1 MRILRVY
8 ERYFGRLVYGV
19 FAFILFAVLSLFVFF
34 DMLNELENVNAQ
46 YTSLVALFHV
56 LLQAPT
62 RVYEVLPIAVLIS
75 AIYVFSQLASQSEYT
90 IFRVAGLNTRQALF
104 SLFKLAVP
112 LALVTFLFGEF
123 IGPRAEQYAQK
134 VKLEAIGA
142 TVSSGF
148 RSGVWVKDRDKDAA
162 GGGEITRFVNVAG
175 LRPDQTITGITMYE
189 FDPQYRLRVIRVAK
203 EGRYQGG
210 QSWELQNV
218 SETRFVELAPQ
229 AQGAQPAT
237 AAPAAPAAPKAPA
250 RDALA
255 PDFRA
260 EQVKFPRVAM
270 HSELTPQIL
279 SVLLVTPERMSTLD
293 LFRYIR
299 HLRDNKQDTQRYEIA
314 FWKKVIYPLTLF
326 VMVALALPF
335 AYLHARAGAVGVK
348 VFGGIMLGLSFH
360 LSNTLFSHVGLLH
373 TWPPIISALVPGT
386 LYLMVALLALRW
398 VDRH

>member
-1 MRILRVY
+1 MRILRTY
-8 ERYFGRLVYGV
+8 EKYFARLVYGV
-19 FAFILFAVLSLFVFF
+19 FFFILFAVLSLFIFF
-34 DMLNELENVNAQ
+34 DMLNELESVQ
-46 YTSLVALFHV
+46 GRYTSLVAFFHV
-56 LLQAPT
+56 MLQAPT

-104 SLFKLAVP
+104 SLFKLAIP
-112 LALVTFLFGEF
+112 LVLVTFIFGEF
-123 IGPRAEQYAQK
+123 IGPRAEQFAQK
-134 VKLEAIGA
+134 VKLESLGA
-142 TVSSGF
+142 TVSAGF
-148 RSGVWVKDRDKDAA
+148 RSGVWVKDRDRNP
-162 GGGEITRFVNVAG
+162 GPEGGELTRFVNVAG
-175 LRPDQTITGITMYE
+175 LKPDQTVTGITVYE
-189 FDPQYRLRVIRVAK
+189 FDPAYRLRVIRVAQ
-203 EGRYQGG
+203 EGRYQGR
-210 QSWELQNV
+210 QFWQLKNV
-218 SETRFVELAPQ
+218 SETRFTELPR
-229 AQGAQPAT
+229 
-237 AAPAAPAAPKAPA
+237 AANAAHELTPE
-250 RDALA
+250 
-255 PDFRA
+255 FRA
-260 EQVKFPRVAM
+260 EQVKFPEITM

-314 FWKKVIYPLTLF
+314 FWKKVVYPLTLF

-360 LSNTLFSHVGLLH
+360 LANTLFSHVGLLH

-386 LYLMVALLALRW
+386 LYLFIALTSLRW

>member
-34 DMLNELENVNAQ
+34 DMLNELESVTNQ
-46 YTSLVALFHV
+46 YTSLIALFHV

-112 LALVTFLFGEF
+112 LAIVTFIFGEF

-134 VKLEAIGA
+134 IKLEAIGA
-142 TVSSGF
+142 TVSAGF

-162 GGGEITRFVNVAG
+162 TGGGEITRFVNVAG

-189 FDPQYRLRVIRVAK
+189 FDPQYRLRVIRVAE

-210 QSWELQNV
+210 QLWELQGVN
-218 SETRFVELAPQ
+218 ETRFIELAPA
-229 AQGAQPAT
+229 AQGA
-237 AAPAAPAAPKAPA
+237 KPA

-260 EQVKFPRVAM
+260 EQIKFPRVTM

>member
-1 MRILRVY
+1 MRLLRVY
-8 ERYFGRLVYGV
+8 ERYFARQVYGV
-19 FAFILFAVLSLFVFF
+19 FIFILFAVLSLFVFF
-34 DMLNELENVNAQ
+34 DLLNELESVNGK
-46 YTSLVALFHV
+46 YTSLIAFLHV

-62 RVYEVLPIAVLIS
+62 RIYEVLPIAVLIS

-112 LALVTFLFGEF
+112 LAIITFIFGEF
-123 IGPRAEQYAQK
+123 IGPRAEQFAQK
-134 VKLEAIGA
+134 IKLEAIGA
-142 TVSSGF
+142 TVSSDF
-148 RSGVWVKDRDKDAA
+148 RSGVWVKDRDKDAT
-162 GGGEITRFVNVAG
+162 GSEVTRFVNVAG
-175 LRPDQTITGITMYE
+175 LRPDQTITGITVYE
-189 FDPQYRLRVIRVAK
+189 FDDRYRLRVIRVVK
-203 EGRYQGG
+203 EGRYQGA
-210 QSWELQNV
+210 QSWQLNDV
-218 SETRFVELAPQ
+218 NETRFSELNQQPSTTRRDGLAPE
-229 AQGAQPAT
+229 
-237 AAPAAPAAPKAPA
+237 
-250 RDALA
+250 
-255 PDFRA
+255 FRA
-260 EQVKFPRVAM
+260 EQVRFPSVTM

-314 FWKKVIYPLTLF
+314 FWKKVVYPLTLF
-326 VMVALALPF
+326 VMMALALPF

-373 TWPPIISALVPGT
+373 TWPPIVSALVPGT
-386 LYLMVALLALRW
+386 LYLLLALTALRW

>member
-34 DMLNELENVNAQ
+34 DMLNELESVTNQ
-46 YTSLVALFHV
+46 YTSLIALFHV

-112 LALVTFLFGEF
+112 LAIVTFIFGEF

-134 VKLEAIGA
+134 IKLEAIGA

-162 GGGEITRFVNVAG
+162 TGGGEITRFVNVAG

-189 FDPQYRLRVIRVAK
+189 FDPQYRLRLIRVAQ

-210 QSWELQNV
+210 QSWELQGVN
-218 SETRFVELAPQ
+218 ETRFIELAPA
-229 AQGAQPAT
+229 AQGA
-237 AAPAAPAAPKAPA
+237 KPA

-260 EQVKFPRVAM
+260 EQIKFPRVTM

>member
-1 MRILRVY
+1 MKVLQVY
-8 ERYFGRLVYGV
+8 ERYFARLIYGV
-19 FAFILFAVLSLFVFF
+19 FAFILFAVLALFVFF
-34 DMLNELENVNAQ
+34 DMLNELESVQ
-46 YTSLVALFHV
+46 GGYTSLIAFFHV
-56 LLQAPT
+56 MLEAPT

-112 LALVTFLFGEF
+112 LAITTFIFGEF
-123 IGPRAEQYAQK
+123 IGPAAEQYAQK
-134 VKLEAIGA
+134 IKLQAIGA

-148 RSGVWVKDRDKDAA
+148 RSGVWVKDRDKDNTPGAT
-162 GGGEITRFVNVAG
+162 GEVTRFVNVQG
-175 LRPDQTITGITMYE
+175 LKADQSIHGITIYE
-189 FDPQYRLRVIRVAK
+189 FDSNYRLRVIRVAQ
-203 EGRYQGG
+203 EARYQGG
-210 QSWELQNV
+210 QAWQLNQVN
-218 SETRFVELAPQ
+218 ETRFIELPRGD
-229 AQGAQPAT
+229 GAH
-237 AAPAAPAAPKAPA
+237 

-260 EQVKFPRVAM
+260 EQAKFPNMVM

-314 FWKKVIYPLTLF
+314 FWKKVVYPLTLF

-386 LYLMVALLALRW
+386 LYLLVGLTALRW

>member
-34 DMLNELENVNAQ
+34 DMLNELENVNSR
-46 YTSLVALFHV
+46 YTSLIALFHV

-112 LALVTFLFGEF
+112 LALVTFIFGEF

-142 TVSSGF
+142 TVSAGF
-148 RSGVWVKDRDKDAA
+148 RSGVWVKDRDKDATD
-162 GGGEITRFVNVAG
+162 GGEITRFVNVAG
-175 LRPDQTITGITMYE
+175 LRPDQTITGITIYE
-189 FDPQYRLRVIRVAK
+189 FDPQYRLRVIRVAQ

-218 SETRFVELAPQ
+218 SETRFADLAKTAQPTQ
-229 AQGAQPAT
+229 AAQPA
-237 AAPAAPAAPKAPA
+237 A
-250 RDALA
+250 RSDALA
-255 PDFRA
+255 PVFRA
-260 EQVKFPRVAM
+260 EQLKFPRVTM

>member
-1 MRILRVY
+1 MRILAVY
-8 ERYFGRLVYGV
+8 ERYFARLIYGV
-19 FAFILFAVLSLFVFF
+19 FSFILFAVLALFIFF
-34 DMLNELENVNAQ
+34 DMLSELESVQGN
-46 YTSLVALFHV
+46 YTSLVAFFHV
-56 LLQAPT
+56 MLQAPT
-62 RVYEVLPIAVLIS
+62 RIYEVLPIAVLIS

-112 LALVTFLFGEF
+112 LALVTFVFGEF
-123 IGPRAEQYAQK
+123 IGPAAEQYAQK
-134 VKLEAIGA
+134 IKLEAIGA

-148 RSGVWVKDRDKDAA
+148 RSGVWVKDRDRDAVS
-162 GGGEITRFVNVAG
+162 GGEITRFVNVQG
-175 LRPDQTITGITMYE
+175 LKADQTINGITIYE
-189 FDPQYRLRVIRVAK
+189 FDRDYRLRVIRVAK

-210 QSWELQNV
+210 QQWQLNDV
-218 SETRFVELAPQ
+218 NETRFAELRDLPAGQAAPPAQ
-229 AQGAQPAT
+229 AGQPA
-237 AAPAAPAAPKAPA
+237 AR

-260 EQVKFPRVAM
+260 EQALFPNMVM

-314 FWKKVIYPLTLF
+314 FWKKVVYPLTLF

-360 LSNTLFSHVGLLH
+360 LANTLFSHVGLLH
-373 TWPPIISALVPGT
+373 TWPPIVSALVPGT
-386 LYLMVALLALRW
+386 LYLTIALTSLRW

>member
-1 MRILRVY
+1 MRILHVY

-34 DMLNELENVNAQ
+34 DMLSELESVNGK

-112 LALVTFLFGEF
+112 LALVTFIFGEF

-142 TVSSGF
+142 TVSAGF
-148 RSGVWVKDRDKDAA
+148 RSGVWVKDRDKDATD
-162 GGGEITRFVNVAG
+162 GGEITRFVNVAG
-175 LRPDQTITGITMYE
+175 LRPDQTITGITIYE
-189 FDPQYRLRVIRVAK
+189 FDPQYRLRVIRVAQ

-218 SETRFVELAPQ
+218 SETRFAELAKTAQPTQ
-229 AQGAQPAT
+229 AAQPA
-237 AAPAAPAAPKAPA
+237 A
-250 RDALA
+250 RSDALA
-255 PDFRA
+255 PVFRA
-260 EQVKFPRVAM
+260 EQLKFPRVTM

-279 SVLLVTPERMSTLD
+279 SVLLVTPERMSTVD

>member
-1 MRILRVY
+1 MRLLSVY
-8 ERYFGRLVYGV
+8 ERYFARLIYGV
-19 FAFILFAVLSLFVFF
+19 FAFILFAVLALFVFF
-34 DMLNELENVNAQ
+34 DMLSELESVQ
-46 YTSLVALFHV
+46 GKYTSLIAFFHV
-56 LLQAPT
+56 MLEAPT
-62 RVYEVLPIAVLIS
+62 RIYEVLPIAVLIS

-104 SLFKLAVP
+104 SLFKLAIP
-112 LALVTFLFGEF
+112 LAVTTFIFGEF
-123 IGPRAEQYAQK
+123 IGPAAEQYAQK

-148 RSGVWVKDRDKDAA
+148 RSGVWVKDRDRDSEVS
-162 GGGEITRFVNVAG
+162 GPGEITRFVNVQG
-175 LRPDQTITGITMYE
+175 LRPDQSITGITIYE
-189 FDPQYRLRVIRVAK
+189 FDKDYRLRVIRVAK
-203 EGRYQGG
+203 DGHYQGG
-210 QSWELQNV
+210 QSWQLNDV
-218 SETRFVELAPQ
+218 NETRFIELHDEH
-229 AQGAQPAT
+229 
-237 AAPAAPAAPKAPA
+237 AARQ

-255 PDFRA
+255 PDFRG
-260 EQVKFPRVAM
+260 EQVQFPNMVM

-279 SVLLVTPERMSTLD
+279 SVLLVQPESMSTLN

-314 FWKKVIYPLTLF
+314 FWKKVVYPLTLF

-373 TWPPIISALVPGT
+373 TWPPIVSALVPGT
-386 LYLMVALLALRW
+386 LYLAIALGALRW

>member
-1 MRILRVY
+1 MRLLRVY
-8 ERYFGRLVYGV
+8 ERYFARQVYGV
-19 FAFILFAVLSLFVFF
+19 FVFILFAVLSLFVFF
-34 DMLNELENVNAQ
+34 DLLSELENVNGK
-46 YTSLVALFHV
+46 YTSLIAFVHV

-62 RVYEVLPIAVLIS
+62 RIYEVLPIAVLIS

-112 LALVTFLFGEF
+112 LALITFIFGEF
-123 IGPRAEQYAQK
+123 IGPRAEQFAQK
-134 VKLEAIGA
+134 IKLEAIGA

-148 RSGVWVKDRDKDAA
+148 RSGVWVKDRDKDPA
-162 GGGEITRFVNVAG
+162 GGEITRFVNVAG
-175 LRPDQTITGITMYE
+175 LRPDQTITGITVYE
-189 FDPQYRLRVIRVAK
+189 FDAQYRLRVIRVVK
-203 EGRYQGG
+203 EGRYQGA
-210 QSWELQNV
+210 QSWLLSDVN
-218 SETRFVELAPQ
+218 ETRFSELRQPGTASRDGLAPE
-229 AQGAQPAT
+229 
-237 AAPAAPAAPKAPA
+237 
-250 RDALA
+250 
-255 PDFRA
+255 FRA
-260 EQVKFPRVAM
+260 EQVRFPSVTM

-314 FWKKVIYPLTLF
+314 FWKKVVYPLTLF
-326 VMVALALPF
+326 VMMALALPF

-373 TWPPIISALVPGT
+373 TWPPIVSALVPGT
-386 LYLMVALLALRW
+386 LYLLLALTALRW

>member
-34 DMLNELENVNAQ
+34 DMLNELESVTNQ
-46 YTSLVALFHV
+46 YTSLIALFHV

-112 LALVTFLFGEF
+112 LAIVTFIFGEF

-134 VKLEAIGA
+134 IKLEAIGA
-142 TVSSGF
+142 TVSAGF

-162 GGGEITRFVNVAG
+162 TGGGEITRFVNVAG

-189 FDPQYRLRVIRVAK
+189 FDPQYRLRVIRVAQ

-210 QSWELQNV
+210 QLWELQGVN
-218 SETRFVELAPQ
+218 ETRFIELAPA
-229 AQGAQPAT
+229 AQGA
-237 AAPAAPAAPKAPA
+237 KPA

-260 EQVKFPRVAM
+260 EQIKFPRVTM

>member
-34 DMLNELENVNAQ
+34 DMLNELESVTNQ
-46 YTSLVALFHV
+46 YTSLIALFHV

-112 LALVTFLFGEF
+112 LAIVTFIFGEF

-134 VKLEAIGA
+134 IKLEAIGA

-162 GGGEITRFVNVAG
+162 TGGGEITRFVNVAG

-189 FDPQYRLRVIRVAK
+189 FDPQYRLRLIRVAQ

-210 QSWELQNV
+210 QSWELQGVN
-218 SETRFVELAPQ
+218 ETRFIELAPA
-229 AQGAQPAT
+229 AQGA
-237 AAPAAPAAPKAPA
+237 KPA

-260 EQVKFPRVAM
+260 EQVKFPRVTM

-386 LYLMVALLALRW
+386 LYLMLALLALRW

>member
-46 YTSLVALFHV
+46 YTSLIALFHV

-112 LALVTFLFGEF
+112 LALVTFIFGEF

-142 TVSSGF
+142 TVSAGF
-148 RSGVWVKDRDKDAA
+148 RSGVWVKDRDKNDDA
-162 GGGEITRFVNVAG
+162 GGEITRFVNVAG
-175 LRPDQTITGITMYE
+175 LRPDQTITGVTMYE
-189 FDPQYRLRVIRVAK
+189 FDPQYRLRVIRVAQ

-218 SETRFVELAPQ
+218 SETRFVELSPH
-229 AQGAQPAT
+229 AQGPQPA
-237 AAPAAPAAPKAPA
+237 AAAA

>member
-1 MRILRVY
+1 MRVLAVY
-8 ERYFGRLVYGV
+8 ERYFARLIYGV
-19 FAFILFAVLSLFVFF
+19 FAFILFAVLALFVFF
-34 DMLNELENVNAQ
+34 DMLSELESVQ
-46 YTSLVALFHV
+46 GGYTSLVAFFHV
-56 LLQAPT
+56 MLQAPT

-75 AIYVFSQLASQSEYT
+75 AIYVFSQLASQSEFT

-112 LALVTFLFGEF
+112 LALVTFIFGEF
-123 IGPRAEQYAQK
+123 IGPAAEQYAQK
-134 VKLEAIGA
+134 IKLEAIGA

-148 RSGVWVKDRDKDAA
+148 RSGVWVKDRDRDAN
-162 GGGEITRFVNVAG
+162 GGGEITRFVNVQG
-175 LRPDQTITGITMYE
+175 LKPDQSINGITIYE
-189 FDPQYRLRVIRVAK
+189 FDQDYRLRLIRVAK

-210 QSWELQNV
+210 QQWQLNDV
-218 SETRFVELAPQ
+218 NETRFVELRPAE
-229 AQGAQPAT
+229 AAAAGQPAPAPT
-237 AAPAAPAAPKAPA
+237 AK

-260 EQVKFPRVAM
+260 EQVLFPNMVM

-314 FWKKVIYPLTLF
+314 FWKKVVYPLTLF

-360 LSNTLFSHVGLLH
+360 LANTLFSHVGLLH
-373 TWPPIISALVPGT
+373 TWPPIVSALVPGT
-386 LYLMVALLALRW
+386 LYLTVALTSLRW

>member
-1 MRILRVY
+1 VLSVY
-8 ERYFGRLVYGV
+8 ERYFARLIYGV
-19 FAFILFAVLSLFVFF
+19 FAFILFAVLALFVFF
-34 DMLNELENVNAQ
+34 DMLSELESVQ
-46 YTSLVALFHV
+46 GKYTSLIAFFHV
-56 LLQAPT
+56 MLEAPT
-62 RVYEVLPIAVLIS
+62 RIYEVLPIAVLIS

-112 LALVTFLFGEF
+112 LALATFIFGEF
-123 IGPRAEQYAQK
+123 IGPAAEQYAQK
-134 VKLEAIGA
+134 IKLEAIGA

-148 RSGVWVKDRDKDAA
+148 RSGVWVKDRDREPEEKGA
-162 GGGEITRFVNVAG
+162 GEITRFVNVQG
-175 LRPDQTITGITMYE
+175 LRPDQSITGVTIYE
-189 FDPQYRLRVIRVAK
+189 FDKDYRLRVIRVAK
-203 EGRYQGG
+203 EGKYQGG
-210 QSWELQNV
+210 QSWQLNDV
-218 SETRFVELAPQ
+218 NETRFIELRD
-229 AQGAQPAT
+229 GQPA
-237 AAPAAPAAPKAPA
+237 AN

-255 PDFRA
+255 PDFRG
-260 EQVKFPRVAM
+260 EQVQFPNILM

-279 SVLLVTPERMSTLD
+279 SVLLVQPENMSTVN

-314 FWKKVIYPLTLF
+314 FWKKVVYPLTLF

-373 TWPPIISALVPGT
+373 TWPPIVSALVPGT
-386 LYLMVALLALRW
+386 LYLMIALGALRW

>member
-34 DMLNELENVNAQ
+34 DMLSELESVNGK
-46 YTSLVALFHV
+46 YTSLIALFHV

-75 AIYVFSQLASQSEYT
+75 AIYVFSQLASQSEFT

-112 LALVTFLFGEF
+112 LALVTFIFGEF
-123 IGPRAEQYAQK
+123 IGPRAEQFAQK

-142 TVSSGF
+142 TVSSDF

-189 FDPQYRLRVIRVAK
+189 FDPQYRLRVIRVAQ

-218 SETRFVELAPQ
+218 SETRFIELAPQ
-229 AQGAQPAT
+229 AQGAH
-237 AAPAAPAAPKAPA
+237 PAAAQHPAPA
-250 RDALA
+250 RDALT

-314 FWKKVIYPLTLF
+314 FWKKVVYPLTLF

>member
-1 MRILRVY
+1 MRLLSVY
-8 ERYFGRLVYGV
+8 ERYFARLIYGV
-19 FAFILFAVLSLFVFF
+19 FAFILFAVLALFVFF
-34 DMLNELENVNAQ
+34 DMLSELESVQ
-46 YTSLVALFHV
+46 GKYTSLVAFFHV
-56 LLQAPT
+56 MLEAPT
-62 RVYEVLPIAVLIS
+62 RIYEVLPIAVLIS

-104 SLFKLAVP
+104 SLFKLAIP
-112 LALVTFLFGEF
+112 LAVATFIFGEF
-123 IGPRAEQYAQK
+123 IGPAAEQYAQK

-148 RSGVWVKDRDKDAA
+148 RSGVWVKDRDRDSEVS
-162 GGGEITRFVNVAG
+162 GPGEITRFVNVQG
-175 LRPDQTITGITMYE
+175 LRPDQSITGITIYE
-189 FDPQYRLRVIRVAK
+189 FDKDYRLRVIRVAK
-203 EGRYQGG
+203 DGHYQGG
-210 QSWELQNV
+210 QSWQLNDV
-218 SETRFVELAPQ
+218 NETRFIELRDGQ
-229 AQGAQPAT
+229 AAGQ
-237 AAPAAPAAPKAPA
+237 

-255 PDFRA
+255 PDFRG
-260 EQVKFPRVAM
+260 EQVQFPNMVM

-279 SVLLVTPERMSTLD
+279 SVLLVQPESMSTVN

-314 FWKKVIYPLTLF
+314 FWKKVVYPLTLF

-373 TWPPIISALVPGT
+373 TWPPIVSALVPGT
-386 LYLMVALLALRW
+386 LYLTIALGALRW

>member
-8 ERYFGRLVYGV
+8 ECYFGRLVYSV

-34 DMLNELENVNAQ
+34 DMLNELENVNSQ

-75 AIYVFSQLASQSEYT
+75 AIYVFSQLASQSEFT

-112 LALVTFLFGEF
+112 LALVTFIFGEF

-142 TVSSGF
+142 TVSAGF
-148 RSGVWVKDRDKDAA
+148 RSGVWVKDRDKDATD
-162 GGGEITRFVNVAG
+162 GGEITRFVNVAG
-175 LRPDQTITGITMYE
+175 LRPDQTITGITIYE
-189 FDPQYRLRVIRVAK
+189 FDPQYRLRVIRVAQ

-210 QSWELQNV
+210 QSWELQGV
-218 SETRFVELAPQ
+218 SETRFAEL
-229 AQGAQPAT
+229 AQPAR
-237 AAPAAPAAPKAPA
+237 AAQPAP
-250 RDALA
+250 RSDALA
-255 PDFRA
+255 PVFRA
-260 EQVKFPRVAM
+260 EQVKFPRVTM

>member
-8 ERYFGRLVYGV
+8 ERYFGRLVYSV

-34 DMLNELENVNAQ
+34 DMLNELENVNSQ

-75 AIYVFSQLASQSEYT
+75 AIYVFSQLASQSEFT

-112 LALVTFLFGEF
+112 LALVTFIFGEF

-142 TVSSGF
+142 TVSAGF
-148 RSGVWVKDRDKDAA
+148 RSGVWVKDRDKDATD
-162 GGGEITRFVNVAG
+162 GGEITRFVNVAG
-175 LRPDQTITGITMYE
+175 LRPDQTITGITIYE
-189 FDPQYRLRVIRVAK
+189 FDPQYRLRVIRVAQ

-210 QSWELQNV
+210 QSWELQGV
-218 SETRFVELAPQ
+218 SETRFAEL
-229 AQGAQPAT
+229 AQPAR
-237 AAPAAPAAPKAPA
+237 AAQPAP
-250 RDALA
+250 RSDALA
-255 PDFRA
+255 PVFRA
-260 EQVKFPRVAM
+260 EQVKFPRVTM

-326 VMVALALPF
+326 VMMALALPF

>member
-46 YTSLVALFHV
+46 YTSLVALLHV

-75 AIYVFSQLASQSEYT
+75 AIYVFSQLASQSEFT

-112 LALVTFLFGEF
+112 LAIVTFLFGEF

-134 VKLEAIGA
+134 IKLEAIGA
-142 TVSSGF
+142 TVSAGF
-148 RSGVWVKDRDKDAA
+148 RSGVWVKDRDQDPAV
-162 GGGEITRFVNVAG
+162 GGEITRFVNVAG
-175 LRPDQTITGITMYE
+175 LRPDQTITGITIYE
-189 FDPQYRLRVIRVAK
+189 FDPQYRLRVIRVAQ

-210 QSWELQNV
+210 QSWELQGV
-218 SETRFVELAPQ
+218 SETRFSELAPQ
-229 AQGAQPAT
+229 ADPAQPA
-237 AAPAAPAAPKAPA
+237 PP

-260 EQVKFPRVAM
+260 EQLKFPRVAM

>member
-1 MRILRVY
+1 MRVLRVY
-8 ERYFGRLVYGV
+8 ERYFARQVYGV
-19 FAFILFAVLSLFVFF
+19 FIFILFAVLSLFVFF
-34 DMLNELENVNAQ
+34 DLLNELESVAGK
-46 YTSLVALFHV
+46 YTSLIAFFHV

-75 AIYVFSQLASQSEYT
+75 AIYVFSQLASQSEFT

-112 LALVTFLFGEF
+112 LALITFIFGEF
-123 IGPRAEQYAQK
+123 IGPRAEQFAQK

-142 TVSSGF
+142 TVSSDF
-148 RSGVWVKDRDKDAA
+148 RSGVWVKDRDKDPK
-162 GGGEITRFVNVAG
+162 GDGEITRFVNVAG
-175 LRPDQTITGITMYE
+175 LRPDQTITGITVYE
-189 FDPQYRLRVIRVAK
+189 FDAQYRLRVIRVVK
-203 EGRYQGG
+203 EGRYQGA
-210 QSWELQNV
+210 QSWLLSDVN
-218 SETRFVELAPQ
+218 ETRFSELGKPANAPGDGLAPE
-229 AQGAQPAT
+229 
-237 AAPAAPAAPKAPA
+237 
-250 RDALA
+250 
-255 PDFRA
+255 FRA
-260 EQVKFPRVAM
+260 EQVKFPSITM

-314 FWKKVIYPLTLF
+314 FWKKVVYPLTLF
-326 VMVALALPF
+326 VMMALALPF

-373 TWPPIISALVPGT
+373 TWPPILSALVPGT
-386 LYLMVALLALRW
+386 LYLLLALTALRW

>member
-1 MRILRVY
+1 MRILHVY

-34 DMLNELENVNAQ
+34 DMLSELESVNGK

-112 LALVTFLFGEF
+112 LALVTFIFGEF

-142 TVSSGF
+142 TVSAGF
-148 RSGVWVKDRDKDAA
+148 RSGVWVKDRDKDATD
-162 GGGEITRFVNVAG
+162 GGEVTRFVNVAG
-175 LRPDQTITGITMYE
+175 LRPDQTITGITIYE
-189 FDPQYRLRVIRVAK
+189 FDPQYRLRVIRVAQ

-218 SETRFVELAPQ
+218 SETRFAELAKTAQPTQ
-229 AQGAQPAT
+229 AAQPA
-237 AAPAAPAAPKAPA
+237 A
-250 RDALA
+250 RSDALA
-255 PDFRA
+255 PVFRA
-260 EQVKFPRVAM
+260 EQLKFPRVTM

-279 SVLLVTPERMSTLD
+279 SVLLVTPERMSTVD

>member
-1 MRILRVY
+1 MRILSVY
-8 ERYFGRLVYGV
+8 ERYFARLIYGV
-19 FAFILFAVLSLFVFF
+19 FAFILFAVLALFVFF
-34 DMLNELENVNAQ
+34 DMLSELESVQGN
-46 YTSLVALFHV
+46 YTSLVAFFHV
-56 LLQAPT
+56 MLQAPT
-62 RVYEVLPIAVLIS
+62 RIYEVLPIAVLIS

-112 LALVTFLFGEF
+112 LALTTFIFGEF
-123 IGPRAEQYAQK
+123 IGPAAEQYAQK
-134 VKLEAIGA
+134 IKLEAVGA
-142 TVSSGF
+142 TVSAGF
-148 RSGVWVKDRDKDAA
+148 RSGVWVKDRDRDNS
-162 GGGEITRFVNVAG
+162 GEITRFVNVQG
-175 LRPDQTITGITMYE
+175 LKADQSIQGITIYE
-189 FDPQYRLRVIRVAK
+189 FDKDYRLRVIRVAK
-203 EGRYQGG
+203 EGRYQGA
-210 QSWELQNV
+210 QQWQLNDV
-218 SETRFVELAPQ
+218 NETRFIELREAAGTT
-229 AQGAQPAT
+229 AQV
-237 AAPAAPAAPKAPA
+237 AAA

-260 EQVKFPRVAM
+260 EQVLFPNMVM

-314 FWKKVIYPLTLF
+314 FWTKVVYPLTLF

-373 TWPPIISALVPGT
+373 TWPPIVSALVPGT
-386 LYLMVALLALRW
+386 LYLMVALSALRW

>member
-1 MRILRVY
+1 MKVLQVY
-8 ERYFGRLVYGV
+8 ERYFARLIYGV
-19 FAFILFAVLSLFVFF
+19 FAFILFAVLALFVFF
-34 DMLNELENVNAQ
+34 DMLNELEGVQ
-46 YTSLVALFHV
+46 GGYTSLIAFFHV
-56 LLQAPT
+56 MLEAPT

-112 LALVTFLFGEF
+112 LAITTFIFGEF
-123 IGPRAEQYAQK
+123 IGPAAEQYAQK
-134 VKLEAIGA
+134 IKLQAIGA

-148 RSGVWVKDRDKDAA
+148 RSGVWVKDRDKDNTPGAT
-162 GGGEITRFVNVAG
+162 GEVTRFVNVQG
-175 LRPDQTITGITMYE
+175 LKADQSINGITIYE
-189 FDPQYRLRVIRVAK
+189 FDSNYRLRVIRVAQ
-203 EGRYQGG
+203 EARYQGG
-210 QSWELQNV
+210 QAWQLNQVN
-218 SETRFVELAPQ
+218 ETRFIELPRGD
-229 AQGAQPAT
+229 GAH
-237 AAPAAPAAPKAPA
+237 

-260 EQVKFPRVAM
+260 EQAKFPNMVM

-314 FWKKVIYPLTLF
+314 FWKKVVYPLTLF

-386 LYLMVALLALRW
+386 LYLLVGLTALRW